1 VVAKEL
7 SVCSVTLQVQSD
19 SLVALAMTQKFG
31 NSTPA
36 LTFLRAEWA
45 IACEMANV
53 EYMKATRIPGLAN
66 TTADYLSRPS
76 KQKSAQLP
84 RELEGVPIQQPAS
97 RAAKYYRGKA
107 HNCGCL
113 LQPRNAHGQPCA
125 EWQPDLTFHISPD
138 NLKGKSVQPPRQP
151 HVSSHF
157 MHECCLKILLGKFYI
172 NLQSGSNDRHHFVS
186 GPRAHPFCKLGSD
199 RAVLAELGLF
209 SVPVMDQLHSN
220 SLDHTAH
227 LPNPARDEGRSTSGG
242 RPHPPRICH

>member
-1 VVAKEL
+1 M
-7 SVCSVTLQVQSD
+7 CSLTLQVQSD

-36 LTFLRAEWA
+36 LTFLGAEWA

-53 EYMKATRIPGLAN
+53 EYMKATRIPGSAN

-186 GPRAHPFCKLGSD
+186 GPRAQGPSILQTWLRPSGLG
-199 RAVLAELGLF
+199 
-209 SVPVMDQLHSN
+209 
-220 SLDHTAH
+220 
-227 LPNPARDEGRSTSGG
+227 
-242 RPHPPRICH
+242 